1 MKFSIAISSHINN
14 TKQRDAV
21 IGSLCSGIPV
31 HFFIGGCENR
41 MQKYENDIV
50 HHYCNHNSFDH
61 TSLIEILELNLYS
74 DYWFV
79 AHDTVTFGDKSIDS
93 INNFGR
99 GDHISISKAGWW
111 NMGLFSND
119 FIQRNKEYILS
130 LKNCTKSQAILSEKF
145 YKRLSFEDTFYCQ
158 ENEIL
163 DLEYKDIYCEGY
175 LRKPIY
181 FKSLDITKY
190 QKYYP
195 ESSFLKDLI
204 NNSKCT

>member
-1 MKFSIAISSHINN
+1 
-14 TKQRDAV
+14 
-21 IGSLCSGIPV
+21 
-31 HFFIGGCENR
+31 

-79 AHDTVTFGDKSIDS
+79 AHDTVTFGNKSIDR
-93 INNFGR
+93 INKFGP

-204 NNSKCT
+204 DNSKCT

>member
-1 MKFSIAISSHINN
+1 LNFSIAISSHINN

-21 IGSLCSGIPV
+21 IGSLCGGIPV
-31 HFFIGGCENR
+31 HVFIGGCENR
-41 MQKYENDIV
+41 KQKYENDIV

-79 AHDTVTFGDKSIDS
+79 VHDTVTFGEKSIAC
-93 INNFGR
+93 IENFGP

-111 NMGLFSND
+111 NMGLFSNN

-130 LKNCTKSQAILSEKF
+130 LKNCKKSQAILSEKF
-145 YKRLSFEDTFYCQ
+145 YKRLSHNDEHYCE
-158 ENEIL
+158 ENQIT
-163 DLEYKDIYCEGY
+163 DQEYKDIYAEGY

-181 FKSLDITKY
+181 FSSLDITKY

-204 NNSKCT
+204 QENKCI